1 MPELPITPPVVTPS
15 MQTPSRA
22 NTSCLNSDS
31 ATETGITAGMPL
43 SFAATLTSLTEK
55 KSTSFAK
62 DEQFVDSAVP
72 LAEPAT
78 IPLIT
83 LETPELSDSGGVPAT
98 PVDSSALL
106 SLLQAD
112 VSFAQASAVPAITPA
127 STVVSM
133 PKPTI
138 SAASAVPPAPTFPIN
153 QGSMPKNTLAALP
166 SVLATDPAGEN
177 HSPISKLAVQAATS
191 AESIQEVPVNS
202 ASSQAQE
209 TFSTVMERVTNH
221 SAAGFAHSQAAG
233 TSALSP
239 ALELPVEIRLGK
251 TGWRDEVGQK
261 LTWMISNNRQQADL
275 ILTPPQLGRIE
286 VTLSLDGN
294 QASASFAS
302 PHAAVRE
309 ALENSMT
316 RLREVLADAGVTLG
330 QTHVGSESRRDSN
343 PMNPKNEGLAVMRQD
358 NGRYVAALDPPG
370 SGFASRGIRAHG
382 MVDVFV

>member
-1 MPELPITPPVVTPS
+1 MPDLPITPPIVTPS
-15 MQTPSRA
+15 AQTSGRITA
-22 NTSCLNSDS
+22 SHSGSDEP
-31 ATETGITAGMPL
+31 TETGIPSGTSS
-43 SFAATLTSLTEK
+43 SFAATLTSLTDK

-62 DEQFVDSAVP
+62 DEQFVDGAVP
-72 LAEPAT
+72 LAEYAT
-78 IPLIT
+78 LPLIT
-83 LETPELSDSGGVPAT
+83 PETPDLSDSDEVSAT
-98 PVDSSALL
+98 PIDSSALL

-133 PKPTI
+133 PKPSM
-138 SAASAVPPAPTFPIN
+138 SAASAVPPAPTFPLN
-153 QGSMPKNTLAALP
+153 QGSIPKTTLTALP
-166 SVLATDPAGEN
+166 SGLAIDPAGEN

-191 AESIQEVPVNS
+191 AESIQEAPVNS

-209 TFSTVMERVTNH
+209 TFSTVMERITNH
-221 SAAGFAHSQAAG
+221 SSAGFAYSQAAG
-233 TSALSP
+233 TSALP
-239 ALELPVEIRLGK
+239 PTLELPVEIRQGQP
-251 TGWRDEVGQK
+251 GWRDEVGQK

-316 RLREVLADAGVTLG
+316 RLREILADAGVTLG
-330 QTHVGSESRRDSN
+330 QTHVGSESRRESN
-343 PMNPKNEGLAVMRQD
+343 PLNPKNEGLAIMRQD
-358 NGRYVAALDPPG
+358 NAHYVAALAPPG
-370 SGFASRGIRAHG
+370 SGFASRGFRAHG

>member
-1 MPELPITPPVVTPS
+1 MPELPITSPVVTPS
-15 MQTPSRA
+15 VQTPSRA
-22 NTSCLNSDS
+22 NASHPSSDEPD
-31 ATETGITAGMPL
+31 ETGVPSEASA

-55 KSTSFAK
+55 KSTGSAK
-62 DEQFVDSAVP
+62 DEQLVDSAVP

-83 LETPELSDSGGVPAT
+83 PETPGLSDSDEAPT
-98 PVDSSALL
+98 IPIDSSALL

-112 VSFAQASAVPAITPA
+112 VSFAQASAVV
-127 STVVSM
+127 ST
-133 PKPTI
+133 PKPTM

-153 QGSMPKNTLAALP
+153 QGSIPQNTLAALP
-166 SVLATDPAGEN
+166 SALATDPAGEN
-177 HSPISKLAVQAATS
+177 HSAISKLAAQAATS
-191 AESIQEVPVNS
+191 AESIQEAPVNS

-209 TFSTVMERVTNH
+209 TFSTVMERITNH

-233 TSALSP
+233 TSALPS
-239 ALELPVEIRLGK
+239 ALELPVEIRLGT

-261 LTWMISNNRQQADL
+261 LTWMFSNNRQQADL

-302 PHAAVRE
+302 PHVAVRE

-316 RLREVLADAGVTLG
+316 RLREILAEAGVTLG
-330 QTHVGSESRRDSN
+330 QTHVGSESRRDSD

-358 NGRYVAALDPPG
+358 NERYIAALDPLG
-370 SGFASRGIRAHG
+370 SGLAIRGIRVHG
-382 MVDVFV
+382 MVDIFA

>member
-1 MPELPITPPVVTPS
+1 MPDLPITPPIVTVTPS
-15 MQTPSRA
+15 VQTPSRA
-22 NTSCLNSDS
+22 NASHPSSDET
-31 ATETGITAGMPL
+31 TETGVPSGTSA

-55 KSTSFAK
+55 KSTSSSK

-83 LETPELSDSGGVPAT
+83 LETPGLSDSDEASTT
-98 PVDSSALL
+98 PIDSSALL

-112 VSFAQASAVPAITPA
+112 VSFAQASAVV
-127 STVVSM
+127 ST
-133 PKPTI
+133 PKPTM

-153 QGSMPKNTLAALP
+153 QGSIPKNTLAALP
-166 SVLATDPAGEN
+166 SALAIDPAGEN

-202 ASSQAQE
+202 ASGQAQE
-209 TFSTVMERVTNH
+209 TFSMVMERITNH
-221 SAAGFAHSQAAG
+221 SAAGFAHSQVAG
-233 TSALSP
+233 TSTLPS
-239 ALELPVEIRLGK
+239 ALELPVEIRLGT

-275 ILTPPQLGRIE
+275 ILNPPQLGRIE

-302 PHAAVRE
+302 PHVAVRE
-309 ALENSMT
+309 ALENSMA

-330 QTHVGSESRRDSN
+330 QTHVGAESRRDSN
-343 PMNPKNEGLAVMRQD
+343 PANPKNEGFAVMRQD
-358 NGRYVAALDPPG
+358 NGRYVAALDPSA
-370 SGFASRGIRAHG
+370 SGLASRGIRAHG
-382 MVDVFV
+382 MVDVFA